1 MTRATMLPRLAAI
14 LLTASLGAAEP
25 THSALWGEAGEL
37 WDPAGR
43 LPDFSFAGYR
53 SGESPIPD
61 VAVVARV
68 TDFGA
73 VPDDEGDDTAAFQ
86 RAVAETESGAILI
99 PAGRYILTDRVSIRR
114 SGVVLRGEGPG
125 RTVLVFPKGLEHIDP
140 KPTTNSGGRPL
151 SGYSW
156 SDGFLGIRGTFR
168 EEVLT
173 DIAAPARRGDDRLT
187 VTKPGV
193 LRDGM
198 EIAVELRDDDDKSL
212 LDYLYGGDPGDTSMI
227 RPATTR
233 ALQVVRVLRLE
244 ADVAVLD
251 RPLRYDIR
259 SAWRP
264 RLRGFEV
271 SVSDSGIES
280 LTVEFPARAYE
291 GHFTEA
297 GYNAV
302 AFANVRDCWVR
313 DIEIVNADCGIIS
326 SAWFC
331 TFADV
336 TFRATDD
343 AVPFRGDFGHHG
355 MLISRTDNLIT
366 GFDFRHRFIH
376 DLTVSSTSAAN
387 VFSNG
392 RGVDLCF
399 DHHKRAPNAN
409 LFTALDAG
417 AATRLW
423 RSGGGANLGRH
434 CATWETF
441 WGIRTPQAV
450 KRQAGWSTDL
460 VNFVGLAL
468 QEPAAATSDGL
479 WIEAIPA
486 HLLTPANLHE
496 AQLARRLARIGPS
509 DATPDSN

>member
-1 MTRATMLPRLAAI
+1 MPPRLAAI
-14 LLTASLGAAEP
+14 LLAASLGVAEP
-25 THSALWGEAGEL
+25 TPSALWGEAGEL

-43 LPDFSFAGYR
+43 LPDFSHAGYR

-86 RAVAETESGAILI
+86 RAVAETDSGALLI

-156 SDGFLGIRGTFR
+156 SDGFLGIRGSAR
-168 EEVLT
+168 DQVLSE
-173 DIAAPARRGDDRLT
+173 IAAPARRGDRRLKVAHPRAVSAGMD
-187 VTKPGV
+187 VT
-193 LRDGM
+193 
-198 EIAVELRDDDDKSL
+198 IELRDDDDKTL
-212 LDYLYGGDPGDTSMI
+212 LAYLYGGDPGDTSAI

-233 ALQVVRVLRLE
+233 ALQVVRILHLE
-244 ADVAVLD
+244 GDVAVLD

-259 SAWRP
+259 PQWRP
-264 RLRGFEV
+264 HLRAFVV

-280 LTVEFPARAYE
+280 LTVEFPARAYQ

-313 DIEIVNADCGIIS
+313 NIEIVNADCGIIS

-331 TFADV
+331 TFANV

-355 MLISRTDNLIT
+355 ILVSRTDNLVT

-376 DLTVSSTSAAN
+376 DLTVTSTSAAN

-399 DHHKRAPNAN
+399 DHHKRAPHAN

-434 CATWETF
+434 CAAWETF
-441 WGIRTPQAV
+441 WGIRTPGPVA
-450 KRQAGWSTDL
+450 RQSGWSTDL

-468 QEPAAATSDGL
+468 KDPPATTTDGL

-486 HLLTPANLHE
+486 HHLVPANLHE
-496 AQLARRLARIGPS
+496 AQLARRLARIGAS
-509 DATPDSN
+509 EATPENN